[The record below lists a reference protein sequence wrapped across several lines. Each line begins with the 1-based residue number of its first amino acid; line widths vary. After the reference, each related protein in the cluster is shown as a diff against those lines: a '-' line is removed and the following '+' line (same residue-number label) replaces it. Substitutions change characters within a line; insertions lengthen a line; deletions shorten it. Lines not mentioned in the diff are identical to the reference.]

1 MEQHHERER
10 APAATMSDLVM
21 VADRAI
27 ADVDVPWV
35 PLDDGVD
42 YKPLRFDFTSGVWVN
57 LLRIRPGAQL
67 SRHRHNGGAVL
78 AYCLAGSWRYLER
91 DWVANKGSFVYEPPG
106 DIHTLEAGPEGM
118 TTLFVTDGVLQYFDS
133 DDRVDH
139 EDNVFSRYEGYVRHC
154 RQHGIP
160 LVDLAY

>member
-1 MEQHHERER
+1 MGQHDREKR
-10 APAATMSDLVM
+10 AEASTMTDLLM

-27 ADVDVPWV
+27 ATGDVPWV
-35 PLDDGVD
+35 PLSEGVD

-57 LLRIRPGAQL
+57 VLRIEPGARL

-91 DWVANKGSFVYEPPG
+91 DWIASQGSFVYEPPG

-133 DDRVDH
+133 EDRVDH
-139 EDNVFSRYEGYVRHC
+139 EDNVFSRHAGYVRHC
-154 RQHGIP
+154 QEQGIP
-160 LVDLAY
+160 MVDLVY